1 MAVGTLLRR
10 AVTPAAVLLLWE
22 VLGRAGVLD
31 VRFVPPPSRVAAAWL
46 VWLRGGGPAGD
57 PYAGTWLLAARDSAY
72 RVLLGFAVAAAVGT
86 AAGALVG
93 WYRVGEDLLDPLIQI
108 ARPIPITAWV
118 PFAIIF
124 FGFYTASAV
133 FLIALGAFFPIF
145 VNTAAGI
152 RRVPSVLVRAAR
164 MLGTPPRLLL
174 PRVALPAALPY
185 VLTGLRIGMGA
196 AWVLVIVSEMV
207 AVKSGLGYSLWNAYY
222 FLRMDIIIAAMASVG
237 GLGFLSDRLLIWAG
251 RPLLRWSEGD

>member
-1 MAVGTLLRR
+1 MAVGMILRR
-10 AVTPAAVLLLWE
+10 IVTPAAVILLWE
-22 VLGRAGVLD
+22 GLARAGALD
-31 VRFVPPPSRVAAAWL
+31 VRFIPPPTRVAATWV
-46 VWLRGGGPAGD
+46 VWVAGGGPAAD
-57 PYAGTWLLAARDSAY
+57 PYSGTWLLAARDSAI
-72 RVLLGFAVAAAVGT
+72 RVMLGFLIAAAAGV

-93 WYRVGEDLLDPLIQI
+93 WYRAAEDLLDPLVQV

-145 VNTAAGI
+145 VNTSAGV
-152 RRVPSVLVRAAR
+152 RRVPAVLVRAAR
-164 MLGTPPRLLL
+164 MLGTPPGLLL

-185 VLTGLRIGMGA
+185 VVTGCRIGMGA

-222 FLRMDIIIAAMASVG
+222 FLRMDLIIAAMASVG
-237 GLGFLSDRLLIWAG
+237 GLGFLADRLLIWAT

>member
-1 MAVGTLLRR
+1 MAVATLVRR
-10 AVTPAAVLLLWE
+10 AATPAAVVLLWE
-22 VLGRAGVLD
+22 VLARAGALD
-31 VRFVPPPSRVAAAWL
+31 VRFIPPPSRVAATWA
-46 VWLRGGGPAGD
+46 VWVLGGGPAAD
-57 PYAGTWLLAARDSAY
+57 PYSGTWLLAARDSAY
-72 RVLLGFAVAAAVGT
+72 RVGLGFLVAAAAGI
-86 AAGALVG
+86 AIGALVG
-93 WYRVGEDLLDPLIQI
+93 WYRLGEDLLDPLIQI

-133 FLIALGAFFPIF
+133 FLIALGAFFPVF
-145 VNTAAGI
+145 VNTAAGV
-152 RRVPSVLVRAAR
+152 RRVPTVLVRAAR
-164 MLGTPPRLLL
+164 MLGTPPGRVL

-185 VLTGLRIGMGA
+185 ILTGLRIGMGA

-222 FLRMDIIIAAMASVG
+222 FLRMDVIIAAMASVG
-237 GLGFLSDRLLIWAG
+237 GLGFLSDRLLLWIS